1 MRRNVGQLMTA
12 DPVKVRMSTPFKEMV
27 RLMREHGISGLPVV
41 DEVGTLVGVVSE
53 GDLILKE
60 TREQEAVGPLFE
72 SRRHRVHRLKAAG
85 AVAADLM
92 TSPVLSIGPLA
103 ASGEAARLM
112 TDRGVKRLPVVD
124 GGGRLVG
131 VISRS
136 DLLDVFL
143 RDDGEIRQ
151 EIVERAVMPELRAEH
166 PDVRVDVRDGVVTLA
181 GTVKTRST
189 ARSVADA
196 AERVEGVV
204 RVIDLLE
211 WKVDDLARVEA
222 FTGPAGI
229 PRW

>member
-12 DPVKVRMSTPFKEMV
+12 DPVKVRMGTPFKEIV

-60 TREQEAVGPLFE
+60 TGEPETAGPLFE
-72 SRRHRVHRLKAAG
+72 SRRRRVHRLKAAS

-92 TSPVLSIGPLA
+92 TSPVRSVGPLA
-103 ASGEAARLM
+103 TIGEAARLM
-112 TDRGVKRLPVVD
+112 TDYNVKRLPVVD
-124 GGGRLVG
+124 SAARLIG

-151 EIVERAVMPELRAEH
+151 EVVERAVMPELRAEH
-166 PDVRVDVRDGVVTLA
+166 LDVRVDVRDGVVTLA

-189 ARSVADA
+189 AGSIADA

-204 RVIDLLE
+204 SVIDLLE
-211 WKVDDLARVEA
+211 WKVDDLTRVEA
-222 FTGPAGI
+222 FAGPTGI

>member
-12 DPVKVRMSTPFKEMV
+12 DPVRVGMGTPFKEIV

-41 DEVGTLVGVVSE
+41 DELGTLVGVVSE

-60 TREQEAVGPLFE
+60 AGEQEEIGPLFE
-72 SRRHRVHRLKAAG
+72 SRRRRERRLKAAG

-92 TSPVLSIGPLA
+92 SSPVRSIGPLA
-103 ASGEAARLM
+103 PAGEAARLM

-124 GGGRLVG
+124 EAGRLVG

-166 PDVRVDVRDGVVTLA
+166 PDVRVDVRNGVVTLT
-181 GTVKTRST
+181 GTVKARST
-189 ARSVADA
+189 AGAIVDA

-211 WKVDDLARVEA
+211 WQADDAVSVGA
-222 FTGPAGI
+222 FVSPAGI

>member
-1 MRRNVGQLMTA
+1 M
-12 DPVKVRMSTPFKEMV
+12 
-27 RLMREHGISGLPVV
+27 MREHGISGLPVV

-60 TREQEAVGPLFE
+60 TREPDAVGPLFE
-72 SRRHRVHRLKAAG
+72 SRRNRVHRLKAAG

-92 TSPVLSIGPLA
+92 SSPVRSIGPLA
-103 ASGEAARLM
+103 TAGEAARLM

-124 GGGRLVG
+124 EAGRLVG

-166 PDVRVDVRDGVVTLA
+166 PDVRIDVRDGVVTLT
-181 GTVKTRST
+181 GTVKARST
-189 ARSVADA
+189 AGAIVAA
-196 AERVEGVV
+196 AEHVEGVV

-211 WKVDDLARVEA
+211 WQADDSVSVGA
-222 FTGPAGI
+222 FVSPAGI